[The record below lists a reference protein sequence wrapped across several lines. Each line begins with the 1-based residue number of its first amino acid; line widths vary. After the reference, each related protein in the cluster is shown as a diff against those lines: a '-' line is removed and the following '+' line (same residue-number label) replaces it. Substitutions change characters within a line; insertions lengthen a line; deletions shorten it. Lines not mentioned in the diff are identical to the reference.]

1 MTATPSDKP
10 LDFPLDRHVF
20 FLFGQL
26 LGYRN
31 RALNRAL
38 REFGLDYQRWRV
50 LAVLNENPGCSM
62 QQLADLTAVDRTT
75 VTYTLKLMVRAGL
88 VKRAPRETDRRSVA
102 LSLQPAGKELLGQ
115 ILPVVRELN
124 QRCVAG
130 FSETEST
137 EILRQLQKMVDNI
150 KE

>member
-1 MTATPSDKP
+1 MTATSPDKP
-10 LDFPLDRHVF
+10 IEFPLDRHVF

-75 VTYTLKLMVRAGL
+75 ATYTLKLMVRAGL
-88 VKRAPRETDRRSVA
+88 VRRAPREVDRRSVA
-102 LSLQPAGKELLGQ
+102 LSLQPAGKKLLAR
-115 ILPVVRELN
+115 ILPVVLELN
-124 QRCVAG
+124 RRCVAG
-130 FSETEST
+130 FSESEST
-137 EILRQLQKMVDNI
+137 TILRQLRRMVDNL